1 MSGFIP
7 NKVMN
12 TLLPPTN
19 VNTKLWGKVGI
30 PDLMGKGF
38 FVRQAINARV
48 NENRVTPAAAAA
60 AAVPG
65 LSV

>member
-1 MSGFIP
+1 MSGFIS

-30 PDLMGKGF
+30 PDLIGKGF
-38 FVRQAINARV
+38 FVRQAIETRV
-48 NENRVTPAAAAA
+48 NEN
-60 AAVPG
+60 
-65 LSV
+65 

>member
-7 NKVMN
+7 SKVMN

-19 VNTKLWGKVGI
+19 VKTNLWGKPGI

-38 FVRQAINARV
+38 FVRLAIETRV
-48 NENRVTPAAAAA
+48 NENRIIGKNRYVFPKK
-60 AAVPG
+60 
-65 LSV
+65 